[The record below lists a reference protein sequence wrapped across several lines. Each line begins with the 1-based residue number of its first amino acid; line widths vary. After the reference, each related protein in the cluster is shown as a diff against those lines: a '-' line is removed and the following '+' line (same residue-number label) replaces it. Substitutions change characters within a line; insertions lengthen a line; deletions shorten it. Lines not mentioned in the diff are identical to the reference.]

1 MGAAAMTPL
10 TDAEIARR
18 MPVWVAMSDLF
29 LDTYPFDW
37 TIRHITRV
45 IDEAGFT
52 AAEARAIFREE
63 VGPAFAGN
71 LLSVAGE
78 WAMFGEEL
86 VRDEVLKHIARGRP
100 AGFPVR
106 GMIDD
111 ITGRDWR
118 VVESQ
123 LLALRTPGL
132 RTATS
137 ADSAAI
143 RTLIVAA
150 FGRVDEADL
159 TARLRS
165 AGDAVVEVVCER
177 DGAIVAHALFSRLA
191 YTVADSPVPALA
203 LAPVSAAPDA
213 QRTGLGAA
221 VVGHG
226 LDICRAGETAAV
238 FVLGDPRYYTRFGFS
253 AEEARNVASPYA
265 GKHFMGL
272 ALKPL
277 ALSAS
282 GVVRYPAAFG
292 ET

>member
-1 MGAAAMTPL
+1 MTPL
-10 TDAEIARR
+10 TETEIARR
-18 MPVWVAMSDLF
+18 LPVWVAMSDLF

-52 AAEARAIFREE
+52 APEARAIFRDE

-71 LLSVAGE
+71 LLVVAGE
-78 WAMFGEEL
+78 WAMFGEDI
-86 VRDEVLKHIARGRP
+86 VREEVLKHLARGRR

-106 GMIDD
+106 GMIDE
-111 ITGRDWR
+111 ITKRDWR

-132 RTATS
+132 RVATY
-137 ADSAAI
+137 ADNGAI
-143 RTLIVAA
+143 RSVVVAA
-150 FGRVDEADL
+150 FRRDDEADL
-159 TARLRS
+159 TARLRG

-177 DGAIVAHALFSRLA
+177 DGAIVAHALFSRLD
-191 YTVADSPVPALA
+191 YTVADKPVPAAA
-203 LAPVSAAPDA
+203 LAPVSVAPDT

-221 VVGHG
+221 VVGFG
-226 LDICRAGETAAV
+226 LDLCRAGRTAAV
-238 FVLGDPRYYTRFGFS
+238 FVLGDPAYYARFGFS
-253 AEEARNVASPYA
+253 AEEARTVASPYA

-277 ALSAS
+277 ALSAP

-292 ET
+292 EK